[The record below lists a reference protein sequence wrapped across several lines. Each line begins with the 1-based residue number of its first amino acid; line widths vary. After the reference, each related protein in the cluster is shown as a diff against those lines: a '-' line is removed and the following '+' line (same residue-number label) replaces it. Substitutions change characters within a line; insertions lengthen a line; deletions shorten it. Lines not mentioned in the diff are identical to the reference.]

1 MFCYQAGSF
10 GDGFNTHFVRTDS
23 ENGSYSRI
31 GKKYMRQNGQ
41 TRLIVLC
48 LFISFC
54 TLVRIITRRKGLE
67 HITDVPDLSDLRSPI
82 LILRTL
88 ALSGRQGD
96 WVAQQ
101 RTDGGLS
108 TQRACSKCRC
118 FSDKARELR
127 ITCSRTCQR
136 RACSVIKSF
145 EQVI

>member
-1 MFCYQAGSF
+1 MIGYENYQQTEEKYLPRMFCYQVGSF

-31 GKKYMRQNGQ
+31 GKKHMRQNGQ

-67 HITDVPDLSDLRSPI
+67 HITDVPDLSELRSPI

-88 ALSGRQGD
+88 NGRIL
-96 WVAQQ
+96 V
-101 RTDGGLS
+101 
-108 TQRACSKCRC
+108 
-118 FSDKARELR
+118 
-127 ITCSRTCQR
+127 
-136 RACSVIKSF
+136 
-145 EQVI
+145 